1 PAIFSYHVSPWVML
15 WDLSRI
21 SGSGKDWLID
31 VPSRVSVLQN
41 SCVVIPCS
49 YVYPKVRKMLKT
61 WRGYWKRR
69 GTVVASNFP
78 NAKLTDEFHHRSRIR
93 GTLQSGNCTWQLNRV
108 RETDTGPFY
117 FKIEIPQHKTF
128 TFSQNTVT
136 LDVFREYI
144 RGLFTNSK
152 PFTLRLTAT
161 CKVTHVCPSSP
172 PKFSW
177 SHSGTRKTN
186 LQKTVSTL
194 TFTASAKDNGK
205 SLTCYATF
213 PGGQTQEKSMTIRV
227 KREFVPF
234 CFYVFFRKHA
244 QSGLVFHYSRKR
256 NRNERIMCHHSLH
269 VFLQQR
275 QTGWPGSCL
284 VLVPK

>member
-1 PAIFSYHVSPWVML
+1 MMDLKL
-15 WDLSRI
+15 WLSI
-21 SGSGKDWLID
+21 LMVCGMAESLGSGKDWLID

-136 LDVFREYI
+136 LDVFRVPDPPTMSVAVQDEV
-144 RGLFTNSK
+144 
-152 PFTLRLTAT
+152 TAT

-177 SHSGTRKTN
+177 SHSGTRKTKSKKEN
-186 LQKTVSTL
+186 KWLWSTTSTL
-194 TFTASAKDNGK
+194 TFTPQEADFNMPLNCTVLFKGNK
-205 SLTCYATF
+205 ST
-213 PGGQTQEKSMTIRV
+213 K
-227 KREFVPF
+227 
-234 CFYVFFRKHA
+234 
-244 QSGLVFHYSRKR
+244 
-256 NRNERIMCHHSLH
+256 
-269 VFLQQR
+269 
-275 QTGWPGSCL
+275 GS
-284 VLVPK
+284 VLLIK